1 MIESYQAITNY
12 EQCHNEQP
20 DWSNTMVKDYQS
32 KFEDITLL
40 INLIN
45 NGDLS
50 PLSGTGSPEGVETA
64 NYSLTYFDLAGP
76 NVQYFNPTFG
86 ESTGWVIV

>member
-1 MIESYQAITNY
+1 MIVSAQTITDYGECGDEHPEWSDNAI
-12 EQCHNEQP
+12 E
-20 DWSNTMVKDYQS
+20 DYQQ
-32 KFEDITLL
+32 KFDDIQLL
-40 INLIN
+40 IGLLND
-45 NGDLS
+45 GELS

-86 ESTGWVIV
+86 DLTGWVIV